1 MVKVILGYDIK
12 PGITVDEFEKWLR
25 EIHLPDLRKIPGLKK
40 VVFNTV
46 KGPVM
51 GDTTFYRISEL
62 HFDHLQAFEK
72 GQKWR
77 QENPFLGERDPK
89 AKIDFKFYVVC
100 EVEEINFG
108 K

>member
-25 EIHLPDLRKIPGLKK
+25 EIHAPDLRKIPGLKK

-51 GDTTFYRISEL
+51 SDTTFYRISEL
-62 HFDHLQAFEK
+62 HFDHFEAFEK

-77 QENPFLGERDPK
+77 QENPFLGERDPNG
-89 AKIDFKFYVVC
+89 KIDFKFYVVC
-100 EVEEINFG
+100 EVEEIIF
-108 K
+108 KE

>member
-12 PGITVDEFEKWLR
+12 PGITVKEFEKWLR

-46 KGPVM
+46 KAAVM
-51 GDTTFYRISEL
+51 GDATFYRISEL
-62 HFDHLQAFEK
+62 HFDHIEAFEK

-89 AKIDFKFYVVC
+89 GVL
-100 EVEEINFG
+100 INKLYKYNRHVILYG
-108 K
+108 